1 MSQKIAYVTGGM
13 GGIGTAICRSLHQ
26 RGFKVIA
33 GCSPSR
39 DYQKWLDEQKADGF
53 TFHASAADVADW
65 QSATVP
71 APGGSGRGARAA
83 RCWA

>member
-65 QSATVP
+65 QSTAD
-71 APGGSGRGARAA
+71 AFAKAKADAA
-83 RCWA
+83 RSAVK

>member
-39 DYQKWLDEQKADGF
+39 DYQKWLDEQKADGRPDQF
-53 TFHASAADVADW
+53 ADAYQQGDKDARRGSQT
-65 QSATVP
+65 QS
-71 APGGSGRGARAA
+71 
-83 RCWA
+83 